1 MNYQNLINPL
11 NTTRPETLLGQPVFI
26 RRLTSAEL
34 DNYNDAVSAGNQAG
48 ASARSLSLLGVNLFL
63 SALVNED
70 GSRPKPKELPT
81 AEKLLEVHSNAD
93 LLNAVTTVQKHSW
106 GNLEE
111 AAKN

>member
-1 MNYQNLINPL
+1 MNYQNLTNPL
-11 NTTRPETLLGQPVFI
+11 NTTCSVTALGQSVFI
-26 RRLTSAEL
+26 RRLTSSEL
-34 DNYNDAVSAGNQAG
+34 DNYNETVNAGREAGVSDRN
-48 ASARSLSLLGVNLFL
+48 LSLLGVNLFL

-81 AEKLLEVHSNAD
+81 AEALLEVHSNAD

>member
-1 MNYQNLINPL
+1 MNFKNLTKPL
-11 NTTRPETLLGQPVFI
+11 NTTCTVTLLGQAVFI

-34 DNYNDAVSAGNQAG
+34 DNYNDAVNAGNEAG

-81 AEKLLEVHSNAD
+81 AEELLDVHSNAD
-93 LLNAVTTVQKHSW
+93 LLDAVTTVQKHSW
-106 GNLEE
+106 GRLED